1 MEPIKKKGFFTV
13 KSCFMELSSQ
23 NFFYS
28 SIRNNHVLPKPKS
41 KTILI
46 VLDKSGSME
55 GDNIEQCKKVMKLL
69 FDFFRTSLPDASLN
83 LITFDMRAFLTK
95 DMHLMPKKSVEN
107 IIDHIQADCSTYFT
121 GVLKNMEEFIV
132 AKKNIDDL
140 SIIFMTDGEIVVK
153 EEKINDFKLLNDQ
166 IESLSNCLNKY
177 TRDCDIHTI
186 GLGKEH
192 DPFFLEKL
200 LTLRPLNSTYLFI
213 IDDTGIEPSFKA
225 VKDMIFLNNIKAS
238 LNLVSQKGKK
248 MKLTKEIIVK
258 ENEQEN
264 EGREWEIFQN
274 VDIDV
279 LEIDMKTSFL
289 EISVA
294 NGGSLEKHVLAEVLE
309 QNIDNDQ
316 LLKFHLI
323 KIRNELQSILTTLK
337 HQSKENSLE
346 ISQLDNYTMIKN
358 QLFKEFNQIFLKI
371 FKIKQMALKK
381 ELFAL
386 SEEMSPLMNVID
398 ELLSSGYISKIKNDL
413 LAKAVQ
419 ISHKNI
425 KKNKYIK
432 ELKGMISDSV
442 SLFNSQDEQIAK
454 ISHRLGGNK
463 DILEQKYKPLAL
475 EYVCFLTCYNF
486 IEAIADQDC
495 LCISF
500 NVSRSEAAVMAPSK
514 MKINAIYPT
523 VISAQSFLYAIK
535 YSINLNFSENAVQ
548 NERIIKGVAQESINA
563 ALPIF
568 LCKEHWEI
576 GRILIDRIL
585 GWIVGLDP
593 LTYHIRQK
601 LTLPFLLLEFNM
613 KECYKTQGSQFMMK
627 YFRLLL
633 ETCLNVLL
641 DESFNKDNNLKER
654 VMKHLEI
661 YQFDGVERLPEK
673 MSTRVFFFFVQQFCA
688 MILGWIKPKPQQIEE
703 IYYFAVEEELR
714 IIQTKEFNS
723 YKDYENINIM
733 TKTQEEQ
740 EQIIDKYLKK
750 YNTLFIENCLV
761 LALVKNLM
769 LQFNGNIEDLSFK
782 DIKPIECENA
792 LLKELN
798 LGDKNALFALFF
810 QNQVQHDNVTRKKAF
825 QTKNYVDCRKN
836 WKEVFIQYS
845 ENIKNAIEKRQQQL
859 DVKNNPNLDVS
870 MIRNK
875 KFKNLVVLEI
885 LNKFKETE
893 DLKEAS
899 DLLDK
904 CLAIKPGRVLD
915 YDIYIFKTAVKCYQ
929 EKIQFFRDRHLKYP
943 KLEEL
948 AKKKKFKGVIHL

>member
-1 MEPIKKKGFFTV
+1 M

-633 ETCLNVLL
+633 ETCLNVQL

-859 DVKNNPNLDVS
+859 DVKNNPNLDIS

-875 KFKNLVVLEI
+875 KFKNLVVLEM

-915 YDIYIFKTAVKCYQ
+915 YDIYIFGTAIKCYQ
-929 EKIQFFRDRHLKYP
+929 EKIQFFRDRHLKYS

-948 AKKKKFKGVIHL
+948 AKKKKFKSVIHL